1 MLSGRGLRRED
12 RVMSGN
18 RRVLLVFATLAVVL
32 LLVTVVNSYRL
43 KSGTHEESDGT
54 EAELTGKVDPDDDGT
69 RTKTTP
75 TAVVTGAAPT
85 EEAPTPTEVPVSQTL
100 LFINEILPTNT
111 KYNQKDKAYYDLVEL
126 YNGSDE
132 TIRLGDYCLSDS
144 KKHLA
149 DYPLPAIE
157 LPAGGYAVVYCTGKY
172 DVKDEYDLAF
182 KLSYFGEKVYL
193 SDRNGNVI
201 DLVEYPE
208 LPQNVSYGRMGDEL
222 RIFDKPSIGTANE
235 GGYARMSTRP
245 DVDLEPGFYSGT
257 QRVSFITEGTIRYTL
272 DGSVPTSSSKVWD
285 GNPIEISSNCAIRA
299 YAEVE
304 GCFASFSSTFGYFFD
319 TPEYELDVARLTIKE
334 SDLNRMN
341 ENYTSGTKYAAN
353 LSLYSN
359 GHLEFSEDCAVST
372 FGGSS
377 RAYIKKSYQI
387 TFTTTYGPSKLRYP
401 LFDNMDE
408 DEFNSIVLR
417 GGSQDNEAALMRD
430 ELLTSLVTDNGLVD
444 DLLVQSYRPVN
455 LYINGE
461 YRGIYYIREHTD
473 EYMVASHFGCDPEEV
488 TLVKQMHTVK
498 CGTEAKEWTDLWK
511 FISEHRLTDEESYNY
526 VKSVVDLQ
534 SIADYYVVQLWDGN
548 IDPDNICVCK
558 AGDTFGGRWI
568 YVLYDLDLTLTRGVS
583 GTTNE
588 LLGTFNTG
596 YYTFNALIYRL
607 LENEEFREL
616 FCERMEYILT
626 NVLTD
631 ERCNEYIDRFVE
643 MLDHDMVYNCERW
656 HPVKDPV
663 KKTNY
668 RSYSGWQSSV
678 KTLREMITG
687 RGPKIIRD
695 FVSAKGISDELVNRY
710 FSKLLE

>member
-1 MLSGRGLRRED
+1 
-12 RVMSGN
+12 MSGN
-18 RRVLLVFATLAVVL
+18 KRALLIFATLAVVL
-32 LLVTVVNSYRL
+32 VLVTVVNSSRL
-43 KSGTHEESDGT
+43 NSGTNEDAGGT
-54 EAELTGKVDPDDDGT
+54 VTEPTGAEDPNGPNPNGNDPEG
-69 RTKTTP
+69 KTTP

-85 EEAPTPTEVPVSQTL
+85 QAVPTPTEVPAPKPL

-111 KYNQKDKAYYDLVEL
+111 KYNEKNKAYYDLVEL

-132 TIRLGDYCLSDS
+132 TIQLGDFCLSDS
-144 KKHLA
+144 KKHLT
-149 DYPLPAIE
+149 DYPLPSIE
-157 LPAGGYAVVYCTGKY
+157 LSAGGYAVVYCTGKY
-172 DVKDEYDLAF
+172 DVTDEEDLAF

-193 SDRNGNVI
+193 SDKNGSVI
-201 DLVEYPE
+201 DMVEYPE
-208 LPQNVSYGRMGDEL
+208 LPQNVSYGRVGEEM
-222 RIFDKPSIGTANE
+222 RIFDQPSIGAANE
-235 GGYARMSTRP
+235 GGFERMATRP
-245 DVDLEPGFYSGT
+245 DVDLEPGFYAGT
-257 QRVSFITEGTIRYTL
+257 QTVSFLTEGTIRYTL
-272 DGSVPTSSSKVWD
+272 DGSAPTSSSKVWD
-285 GNPIEISSNCAIRA
+285 GKPIEISSNVAIRA
-299 YAEVE
+299 YAEAD
-304 GCFASFSSTFGYFFD
+304 GCYKSFPATFSYFFD
-319 TPEYELDVARLTIKE
+319 TPDYELDVARLTIKE
-334 SDLNRMN
+334 ADLNRMN
-341 ENYTSGTKYAAN
+341 ENYQSSTKYAAN
-353 LSLYSN
+353 LSLFVN

-401 LFDNMDE
+401 LFNNMDE

-417 GGSQDNEAALMRD
+417 GGSQDNEATLMRD
-430 ELLTSLVTDNGLVD
+430 EMLTSLVTDNGLVD

-455 LYINGE
+455 LYINDE

-473 EYMVASHFGCDPEEV
+473 EYMVASHYGCDPEEV

-498 CGTEAKEWTDLWK
+498 CGREAKEWTDLWK
-511 FISEHRLTDEESYNY
+511 FISENRLTDEEAYNY

-558 AGDTFGGRWI
+558 AGDKFGGRWI

-626 NVLTD
+626 NVVTD
-631 ERCNEYIDRFVE
+631 ERCSEYIDKFVA
-643 MLDHDMVYNCERW
+643 MLDHDMVYNCARW
-656 HPVKDPV
+656 NPVRDPV

-678 KTLREMITG
+678 KTLREMVAG

-695 FVSAKGISDELVNRY
+695 FVSAKGISSELVDRY
-710 FSKLLE
+710 FADLLE